1 MEVLISELPF
11 WGKFKKNFKYV
22 ILTLIL
28 ILLAGITGYY
38 FGRYLPFS
46 KVTPDRETNSSSNIS
61 QLSVNHTATIYAT
74 IVSVD
79 GSSITV
85 TDREGQKATIALS
98 SSLTIFTPSSSRE
111 ATASSDLKSIEINKE
126 ALIIAE
132 FRNGQYQ
139 VMSIS
144 YQFRPP
150 PLKPNNN
157 Q

>member
-1 MEVLISELPF
+1 MEVLIAKLPF
-11 WGKFKKNFKYV
+11 LEKFKKNFKYV

-46 KVTPDRETNSSSNIS
+46 KVTPGRETNSSSNIS

-85 TDREGQKATIALS
+85 ADREGQKATMALS

-132 FRNGQYQ
+132 FRNGQYK

-150 PLKPNNN
+150 PLKLNNN
-157 Q
+157 R